1 MMISKLTTLRGNLI
15 QPIFNPSM
23 KDKFIDWENPLQNFV
38 FKQRQGKEKEG
49 HLKNQMEENFKRSY
63 RWIRTHIDKFLVS

>member
-23 KDKFIDWENPLQNFV
+23 KDKFIDWENPLQKFV

-49 HLKNQMEENFKRSY
+49 HLNNQMEENFKRSY

>member
-1 MMISKLTTLRGNLI
+1 MISKLTTLRGNLI

-23 KDKFIDWENPLQNFV
+23 KDKFIDWNDPLQEFV

-49 HLKNQMEENFKRSY
+49 HLNNQMEEYFKRSY
-63 RWIRTHIDKFLVS
+63 RWRRTHIDKFLVS